1 MDGSTWRM
9 NKFTDFSPF
18 LMPHPCDSHLWER
31 HLFHRVPWLVS
42 GIYLELMIDVF
53 PGESSWTPES
63 PPGPDFRQ
71 MANYLTPEQRD
82 KSQRHGDDDVMD
94 VWKMVTTRVLH
105 AVRNQ

>member
-1 MDGSTWRM
+1 Q
-9 NKFTDFSPF
+9 
-18 LMPHPCDSHLWER
+18 
-31 HLFHRVPWLVS
+31 
-42 GIYLELMIDVF
+42 
-53 PGESSWTPES
+53 SSWTPES